1 MLEKDLIELGFE
13 KEISQDLINGEP
25 EFYYYVKEITNGLT
39 FITNANNEIGDD
51 GWYVEFFNTEIPVRY
66 YEHCTVKTLIELIE
80 GGIARVEE
88 GEPYITF
95 KQNKDE

>member
-39 FITNANNEIGDD
+39 FITNTDGEAKYD
-51 GWYVEFFNTEIPVRY
+51 GWYVEFFDTEIPVRY
-66 YEHCTVKTLIELIE
+66 YNYDKVKSLFNLIEE
-80 GGIARVEE
+80 GVI
-88 GEPYITF
+88 
-95 KQNKDE
+95 KQK

>member
-13 KEISQDLINGEP
+13 KEISLDLVNGEP

-39 FITNANNEIGDD
+39 FITNTNDEARDS

-66 YEHCTVKTLIELIE
+66 YERYMVKALFESIEA
-80 GGIARVEE
+80 GIA
-88 GEPYITF
+88 
-95 KQNKDE
+95 KK